1 MTRRPLIAGNWKMHK
16 TTAEARA
23 FVRELRERSLPAD
36 VEVVICPPFTA
47 LDAVGSALRGSQI
60 ALGAQTMHEAPYGPF
75 TGEISPLM
83 LRELGVTYVILGH
96 SERRRYDGETDAA
109 VARKTRSALRH
120 GLTPI
125 IAVGE
130 TSEEHESG
138 AAVQRVTSQTQAA
151 VAELAP
157 DEIAACVFAYEP
169 IWAIGTGLSEDP
181 PLSDRLMQR
190 MRTAVPGLRDARLLY
205 GGSMNPKNAA
215 PILAQ
220 PNIDGG
226 LIGGASLAVDTF
238 VEIIEIASPSRQPV
252 GPPRDAR

>member
-23 FVRELRERSLPAD
+23 FVQRLRALSLPAD
-36 VEVVICPPFTA
+36 VDVVICPPFTA
-47 LDAVGSALRGSQI
+47 LAAVGHELRGSHV
-60 ALGAQTMHEAPYGPF
+60 ALGAQTMHEAPFGPY

-83 LRELGVTYVILGH
+83 LRELGVTHVILGH
-96 SERRRYDGETDAA
+96 SERRRYNGETDAE
-109 VARKTRSALRH
+109 VARKARSALQH

-130 TSEEHESG
+130 TAQEHESG
-138 AAVQRVTSQTQAA
+138 LAVERVTSQTRAA
-151 VAELAP
+151 VSELTAESM
-157 DEIAACVFAYEP
+157 AASIFAYEP
-169 IWAIGTGLSEDP
+169 IWAIGTGLTEDP
-181 PLSDRLMQR
+181 LLTDELMNR
-190 MRTAVPGLRDARLLY
+190 IRTAVPELRDARLLY

-215 PILAQ
+215 PIIAQ

-226 LIGGASLAVDTF
+226 LIGGASLVVETF
-238 VEIIEIASPSRQPV
+238 AEIIEIAHASRQPA